1 MKRPRVTLRDLFW
14 LVLVAAMG
22 LGWWVERAQ
31 LKQRLERDT
40 RHINVWS
47 LPDESLESFVD
58 ADLRQLVDKTELKAV
73 LSIHLPEDQ
82 EFWPGPEPWH
92 LWRHEL
98 STNRQG
104 FVLFEGC
111 HIFSIPGISS
121 AAVHVLSR
129 SGAVLGST
137 KFSTG
142 YRIDLQGAVYRNHP
156 ELGKIIE
163 VASAPTINGEDIRRQ
178 MYSIIDNRVALL
190 RLEDGAGN
198 LVLNSY
204 SSPHYTIG
212 PPPPDRTPEEWEES
226 LDSDDTPVVLE
237 SLTWIG
243 GYHRRNL
250 NPPPANASVEETT
263 AAQLAADVRQRAGV
277 RQAIMRLSKSDIA
290 WIREAAQ
297 AATKSL
303 QP

>member
-1 MKRPRVTLRDLFW
+1 MKFPRLTLRDLFW

-58 ADLRQLVDKTELKAV
+58 ADLRQLEDKTELKAA
-73 LSIHLPEDQ
+73 LSVHLPDRQ

-98 STNRQG
+98 SSDRLG
-104 FVLFEGC
+104 FVLFEGQ
-111 HIFSIPGISS
+111 HIFEIPGTSS

-137 KFSTG
+137 EFSTG
-142 YRIDLQGAVYRNHP
+142 WRIDLQGATYRNHA
-156 ELGKIIE
+156 ELGRIIE
-163 VASAPTINGEDIRRQ
+163 VASAPVINGADVRRQ
-178 MYSIIDNRVALL
+178 FYGIMGNRVGLL
-190 RLEDGAGN
+190 RLEDRAGN

-204 SSPHYTIG
+204 SNPNHTIG
-212 PPPPDRTPEEWEES
+212 PLPPERTPEEWEDS
-226 LDSDDTPVVLE
+226 LDSDDPPVALE

-243 GYHRRNL
+243 GYHRRDL
-250 NPPPANASVEETT
+250 NPPPANALVEDTT
-263 AAQLAADVRQRAGV
+263 VATLAADVRKRVRV
-277 RQAIMRLSKSDIA
+277 RQTIARLSESDIT